1 DLRARIAVGVG
12 HDAVQIRAAEPLRPV
27 QGEGHQLVVPSGQLL
42 RRQVAHAADG
52 ILQRPG
58 SRRVLRRGK
67 TAVGPGEEQVPDDV
81 ADIISHGT
89 VKGEFRIND
98 LYALFVG
105 KDGAGVEIPVEQRL
119 GVVHEAVSE
128 PAHLPVKGI
137 IFIEKGPDKV
147 LVPGGNDVA
156 ALVVPVGFRQDQIL
170 RDVAQLRI
178 GEELHPALF
187 LPAVQHQ
194 IRGRQQGLGQ
204 EGGDVLRQMAVYP
217 ARQQLLAEVPIGGD
231 ILHGQSR
238 HGLVIVVDLRD
249 VIRRQPGLQLQGLR
263 LDPAPIDV
271 QRPPGGAQPL
281 VRLLDDD
288 RAAIPQRADPE
299 DVVDVAVADLRTGG
313 LLIRVEPVK
322 NLCRIAL

>member
-1 DLRARIAVGVG
+1 M
-12 HDAVQIRAAEPLRPV
+12 
-27 QGEGHQLVVPSGQLL
+27 
-42 RRQVAHAADG
+42 
-52 ILQRPG
+52 
-58 SRRVLRRGK
+58 
-67 TAVGPGEEQVPDDV
+67 
-81 ADIISHGT
+81 
-89 VKGEFRIND
+89 
-98 LYALFVG
+98 
-105 KDGAGVEIPVEQRL
+105 EIPVEQRL

-194 IRGRQQGLGQ
+194 IRGGQQGLGQ

-322 NLCRIAL
+322 NLCRIALDVIRLHEEKFAECRHGSKDSLLIADRNGQAKEAWHLPVRGRSTKSYHKTGPFSTICPV